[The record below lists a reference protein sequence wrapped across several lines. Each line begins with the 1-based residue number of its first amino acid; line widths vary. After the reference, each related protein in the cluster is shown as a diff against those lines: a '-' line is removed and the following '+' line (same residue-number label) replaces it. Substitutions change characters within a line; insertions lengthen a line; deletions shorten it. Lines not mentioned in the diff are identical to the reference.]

1 MKTALENTL
10 SGYVNALRPIIYIN
24 HFDCHLAS
32 ELIARAADGAK
43 CFTFTHAGIFSGKER
58 LSAQDSSLASFLE
71 DKLVW
76 LDEAEAESPRR
87 AFIIIQDAHQFF
99 DEKSPLYS
107 PKCVALLKEIAE
119 RTMFGEGVYAT
130 VFLVSPVLVLPR
142 EIEKLIT
149 VFDIPFPDSD
159 EVSQIIADYEQSF
172 NIQIEEAVR
181 NELVISFKGLTELEI
196 RQILNYAYQQSGV
209 FDAAGLKLVLKE
221 KEQIIKK
228 SGIIEIFTTDADIAD
243 IGGLENLKAYL
254 SNKAEIFKRL
264 GEAKRFGIDMPKGI
278 LIVGMPGCGKSLT
291 AKATASIFN
300 VPLLRLDIGKLM
312 GKYVGESEHNLTRAI
327 KTAEAVSP
335 CVLWIDELE
344 KAFAGVGG
352 TGGGSDITTRLFG
365 QFLTWLQEK
374 ESSVYVVATANN
386 ISSVPP
392 EFFRKGRFDEL
403 FLVELPD
410 DEERR
415 RIFQIHLAKRGKLS
429 QKVDIL
435 KLLKETDG
443 YSGADIESVVK
454 EAVELAFCAPDG
466 EREVTTE
473 RLLEVIK
480 STKSISDTLK
490 DKIETLRED
499 YKKYNFKTA
508 NGKAEKAAKAKPRV
522 EYAEPSEHEAQRV
535 RENVFAQQDAAA
547 NSAFQM
553 GQAVSKMM
561 GLIMGMKGVR

>member
-1 MKTALENTL
+1 MKTVLQDKL
-10 SGYVNALRPIIYIN
+10 SSYVNALRPIIYIN
-24 HFDCHLAS
+24 HFDHHLAD
-32 ELIARAADGAK
+32 ELIASVADGK
-43 CFTFTHAGIFSGKER
+43 CFTFTNSGIFAGKER
-58 LSAQDSSLASFLE
+58 LEVQDSSLAAFLE
-71 DKLVW
+71 NQLIA
-76 LDEAEAESPRR
+76 LDEADTENPRHV
-87 AFIIIQDAHQFF
+87 FIIIKDAHQYL

-107 PKCVALLKEIAE
+107 PKCIALLKELADK
-119 RTMFGEGVYAT
+119 TMFCEGVYAT

-149 VFDIPFPDSD
+149 VFDFPFPDSD
-159 EVSQIIADYEQSF
+159 EVSQIIADYEKSF
-172 NIQIEEAVR
+172 NIQIDEDVR
-181 NELVISFKGLTELEI
+181 NDLVISFKGLTELEI
-196 RQILNYAYQQSGV
+196 RQILNYAYQQSGM
-209 FDAAGLKLVLKE
+209 FDKAGVKLVLKE

-228 SGIIEIFTTDADIAD
+228 SGIIEIFTTNADMND

-264 GEAKRFGIDMPKGI
+264 GEAKKFGIDMPKGI

-312 GKYVGESEHNLTRAI
+312 GKYVGESEHNLTAAI

-429 QKVDIL
+429 PAIDVL
-435 KLLKETDG
+435 KLLQATEG

-454 EAVELAFCAPDG
+454 EAVEVAFCAPDG
-466 EREVTTE
+466 ERTVTTE

-480 STKSISDTLK
+480 NTKSISDTLK
-490 DKIETLRED
+490 DKIEKLREE

-508 NGKAEKAAKAKPRV
+508 NGKADTAAKPKPRV
-522 EYAEPSEHEAQRV
+522 ENKDTTEQSRQTV
-535 RENVFAQQDAAA
+535 RENVYT
-547 NSAFQM
+547 
-553 GQAVSKMM
+553 M
-561 GLIMGMKGVR
+561 GLGFSNIGRLFGGVF

>member
-1 MKTALENTL
+1 MKTALQDKL
-10 SGYVNALRPIIYIN
+10 SSYVNALRPIIYIN
-24 HFDCHLAS
+24 HFDHHLAD
-32 ELIARAADGAK
+32 ELIASVADGK
-43 CFTFTHAGIFSGKER
+43 CFTFTNSGIFAGKER
-58 LSAQDSSLASFLE
+58 LEVQDSSLAAFLE
-71 DKLVW
+71 NQLIA
-76 LDEAEAESPRR
+76 LDEADAENPHHV
-87 AFIIIQDAHQFF
+87 FIIIKDAHQYL

-107 PKCVALLKEIAE
+107 PKCIALLKELADK
-119 RTMFGEGVYAT
+119 TMFCEGVYAT

-159 EVSQIIADYEQSF
+159 EVSQIIADYEKSF
-172 NIQIEEAVR
+172 NIQIDEDVR

-196 RQILNYAYQQSGV
+196 RQILNYAYQQSGM
-209 FDAAGLKLVLKE
+209 FDKAGVKLVLKE

-228 SGIIEIFTTDADIAD
+228 SGIIEIFTTNADMND

-264 GEAKRFGIDMPKGI
+264 GEAKKFGIDMPKGI

-312 GKYVGESEHNLTRAI
+312 GKYVGESEHNLTAAI

-386 ISSVPP
+386 ISSVPS

-429 QKVDIL
+429 PAIDVL
-435 KLLKETDG
+435 KLLQATEG

-454 EAVELAFCAPDG
+454 EAVETAFCAPDG
-466 EREVTTE
+466 ERTVTTE
-473 RLLEVIK
+473 RLVEVIK
-480 STKSISDTLK
+480 NTKSISDTLK
-490 DKIETLRED
+490 DKIEKLRDE

-508 NGKAEKAAKAKPRV
+508 NGKAENAAKAKPRV
-522 EYAEPSEHEAQRV
+522 EYAEVGKNSRQGL
-535 RENVFAQQDAAA
+535 RENIFTPQ
-547 NSAFQM
+547 NSAADTAVQIN
-553 GQAVSKMM
+553 QSVSKMM
-561 GLIMGMKGVR
+561 GLILGMKGAR